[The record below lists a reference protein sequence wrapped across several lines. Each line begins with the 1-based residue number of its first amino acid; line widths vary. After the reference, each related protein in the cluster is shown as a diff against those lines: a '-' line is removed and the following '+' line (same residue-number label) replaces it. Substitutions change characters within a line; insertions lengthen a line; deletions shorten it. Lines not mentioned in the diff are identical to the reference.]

1 MDEATT
7 QTTAEIP
14 VERLRPDSS
23 VPADCSDEELAQAD
37 FSRRDVLIGTVRS
50 DVQFDYTMASLS
62 YYAPVRTIPAD
73 CMPPRLVALYEEG
86 LTTPSCIR
94 RSCIQRYGKITE
106 IRVVKRGDIPVPQ
119 TRPNSEEAYYLFS
132 VEAWTELEPPI
143 LLAGTGRGK
152 PAFTTEFL
160 LTHGRRSYQL
170 VAVRSAAEYR
180 LTQALC
186 GLREEA
192 AASPA
197 PLFRRIGRHHLLCA
211 ADGFLSLMHARGEVL
226 FRAPLRVVES
236 DPVAVLDRVAT
247 LLGLRG

>member
-7 QTTAEIP
+7 QTAAEILA
-14 VERLRPDSS
+14 ERLRLDSA
-23 VPADCSDEELAQAD
+23 VPADCTDDELARVD
-37 FSRRDVLIGTVRS
+37 FARRDVLIGTVRS

-86 LTTPSCIR
+86 LTTPSGIR
-94 RSCIQRYGKITE
+94 RYGKITE

-132 VEAWTELEPPI
+132 VESWTELEPPV

-160 LTHGRRSYQL
+160 LTHARRSYQL
-170 VAVRSAAEYR
+170 VAIRSAAEYR

-186 GLREEA
+186 GLCEEA
-192 AASPA
+192 VLSPA
-197 PLFRRIGRHHLLCA
+197 PLFRRIGRHHLLCT
-211 ADGFLSLMHARGEVL
+211 ADGFLSLVHARGEVL
-226 FRAPLRVVES
+226 FRVPLRAVES

-247 LLGLRG
+247 QLGLRG